1 MWELVRKA
9 LLAGIGAVTL
19 SQDRLREMV
28 KELIAQG
35 QLTKEEGNR
44 FIKELL
50 ERAEQTKEE
59 WEGKVTE
66 LISRALAKMNIPTKD
81 DLEGL
86 KARVEELEKRLL
98 ALEEAKGTQ
107 SLPRDLG
114 ARMGKI
120 SSET

>member
-28 KELIAQG
+28 NELIAQG

-86 KARVEELEKRLL
+86 KARMAELEKRLL

-107 SLPRDLG
+107 IAAQGPRG
-114 ARMGKI
+114 QGG
-120 SSET
+120 